1 MKSEVNYNV
10 FPDNNWTSWSTQPY
24 DEWCFIDAHYAW
36 EHPALSDL
44 AQQTRVGYGALDLEP
59 NSFLA
64 DLLHKYWMEDI
75 LNRKDEIHEDLYYAV
90 VEYKN
95 IYEFDFYRHHEFVRW
110 FADIMTD
117 TLKDRYGDSDE
128 KNDKQE
134 FSEKH
139 YHRMN
144 DRFNDLVKNPYT
156 NNLLVR
162 IILLMV
168 VHNYAPERSH
178 IRKCI
183 TSEYKNGSENKQ
195 VTYRLYMTDKGIL
208 KDPFDPIDYELRY
221 NKQAYRLMIA
231 MYPGENLPA
240 YIHDQMAFMNF
251 IQTTVEH
258 DFDEEKEIVI
268 SRSLLQDDP
277 DMEAYDLGINRLG
290 WYWT

>member
-1 MKSEVNYNV
+1 
-10 FPDNNWTSWSTQPY
+10 
-24 DEWCFIDAHYAW
+24 
-36 EHPALSDL
+36 
-44 AQQTRVGYGALDLEP
+44 
-59 NSFLA
+59 
-64 DLLHKYWMEDI
+64 
-75 LNRKDEIHEDLYYAV
+75 
-90 VEYKN
+90 
-95 IYEFDFYRHHEFVRW
+95 
-110 FADIMTD
+110 
-117 TLKDRYGDSDE
+117 
-128 KNDKQE
+128 
-134 FSEKH
+134 
-139 YHRMN
+139 MN
-144 DRFNDLVKNPYT
+144 ARFNDLVKNPYT